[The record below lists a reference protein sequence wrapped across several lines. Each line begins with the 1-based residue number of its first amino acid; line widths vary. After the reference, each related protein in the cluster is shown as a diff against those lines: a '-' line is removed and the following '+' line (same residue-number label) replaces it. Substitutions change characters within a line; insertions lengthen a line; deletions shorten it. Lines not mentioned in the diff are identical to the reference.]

1 MRAYTNW
8 WPVVQAGTTARPL
21 GMTGCAAAVD
31 TRRGHHR
38 AQRGGAPGRLTCAAG
53 GPAAASPC
61 ASAPGQV
68 STAGWRLL
76 PTCSYERWIDA
87 KMDVPSCTLPRPPPA
102 PLYPYPPTALCYF
115 ELKIIMEAT
124 A

>member
-53 GPAAASPC
+53 GPRR
-61 ASAPGQV
+61 
-68 STAGWRLL
+68 RLAL
-76 PTCSYERWIDA
+76 RLRAWTGFDRRLA
-87 KMDVPSCTLPRPPPA
+87 
-102 PLYPYPPTALCYF
+102 PTADLQ
-115 ELKIIMEAT
+115 L
-124 A
+124 

>member
-1 MRAYTNW
+1 MQLFWQPNQEDQQLPAKVRGAKGGHGGLVCMRAYTNW

-53 GPAAASPC
+53 GPRR
-61 ASAPGQV
+61 
-68 STAGWRLL
+68 RLAL
-76 PTCSYERWIDA
+76 RLRAWTGFDRRLA
-87 KMDVPSCTLPRPPPA
+87 
-102 PLYPYPPTALCYF
+102 PTADLQ
-115 ELKIIMEAT
+115 L
-124 A
+124 